1 MILST
6 DSTANLP
13 KELYKKHN
21 ISMIPMQVILDSEVY
36 DDLSD
41 QLPNHEFHQKMREGA
56 APKTAQINA
65 ETARAYFELLLNTGE
80 DVVHI
85 SFSSSLSGNTDTITR
100 IAKELNETHKNKVY
114 VLDSLQASMGEGII
128 VLKARELIDQNKK
141 PQEIIDELNEY
152 KNNVCAYFTVD
163 NLKYL
168 VRGGRVSKLSGIVGA
183 ILNIKP
189 ILRVD
194 EEGRLVSFKKV
205 MSRKKAL
212 KELLN
217 IYNETSDDNYKY
229 CIISHADCIED
240 AEYISKHIKE
250 SKDVDSIITNLGPII
265 GSHSGPGTIAFFFV
279 SKFSR

>member
-21 ISMIPMQVILDSEVY
+21 VSMIPLQVILDGEVY

-41 QLPNHEFHQKMREGA
+41 QLPNKEFHDKMRNGV

-80 DVVHI
+80 DVIHI
-85 SFSSSLSGNTDTITR
+85 SFSSALSGNTDTIIR
-100 IAKELNETHKNKVY
+100 IAKELNETHKNKIY
-114 VLDSLQASMGEGII
+114 VINSLQASVGEGII

-141 PQEIIDELNEY
+141 PQEIVDELNNF
-152 KNNVCAYFTVD
+152 KNDVCAYFTVD
-163 NLKYL
+163 QLKYL
-168 VRGGRVSKLSGIVGA
+168 VRGGRVSKFSGVIGS

-189 ILRVD
+189 VLRVD

-205 MSRKKAL
+205 MSRKKSIA
-212 KELLN
+212 ELANICCEKILN
-217 IYNETSDDNYKY
+217 NKY
-229 CIISHADCIED
+229 LFIGHGDCIDD
-240 AEYISKHIKE
+240 ANALADMVE
-250 SKDVDSIITNLGPII
+250 SKLGVRPTIVDITQVIC
-265 GSHSGPGTIAFFFV
+265 SHSGPGTLAIFFV
-279 SKFSR
+279 SKGGK

>member
-13 KELYKKHN
+13 NELYKKHN
-21 ISMIPMQVILDSEVY
+21 ISMIPLQVILDGEVY

-41 QLPNHEFHQKMREGA
+41 QLPNKEFHQKMRDGA

-80 DVVHI
+80 DVIHI
-85 SFSSSLSGNTDTITR
+85 SFSSALSGNTDTIIR

-114 VLDSLQASMGEGII
+114 VVNSLQASTGEGII

-141 PQEIIDELNEY
+141 PQEIVDELEAF
-152 KNNVCAYFTVD
+152 KNDVCAYFTVD

-205 MSRKKAL
+205 MSRKKSIAELANICIERAVDNKYIFIGHGDCIDEANAL
-212 KELLN
+212 ADMIEAKLN
-217 IYNETSDDNYKY
+217 KRP
-229 CIISHADCIED
+229 IISDLTQVICSHA
-240 AEYISKHIKE
+240 
-250 SKDVDSIITNLGPII
+250 
-265 GSHSGPGTIAFFFV
+265 GPGTLAVFFV
-279 SKFSR
+279 SKSGK